1 MNVLDLF
8 TGIGGNAIAY
18 QTFLGWRAAAY
29 VEIDPF
35 CQRVL
40 RDRFDTGYLQSAPI
54 WDDIKTFDGRP
65 WRGVVDFITA
75 SDPCQINSAAR
86 QTGERPE
93 SLAEDFLRVVGEVQ
107 PAFVMRENPARVR
120 SDAPG
125 SADRIADALETQ
137 GYRVSLVEAKA
148 CCVGADH
155 RRNRL
160 FVLAQ
165 MVYPDSD
172 RQEREIRSQCE
183 SAATRWL
190 RETIRPNRWSAAPR
204 VCRGADG
211 IPQRLDR
218 VRAIGNATVP
228 PVVAAILSVFGS
240 GVQY

>member
-8 TGIGGNAIAY
+8 TGIGGNALAY

-35 CQRVL
+35 CQRI
-40 RDRFDTGYLQSAPI
+40 LQQRITEGQLQNAPI
-54 WDDIKTFDGRP
+54 WDDIRTFNGQP
-65 WRGVVDFITA
+65 WRGCVDIITA

-86 QTGERPE
+86 QSGECPE
-93 SLAEDFLRVVGEVQ
+93 SLADDFLRVVSEVQ
-107 PAFVMRENPARVR
+107 PTFVMRENPARVR

-125 SADRIADALETQ
+125 SADRIADALEAK
-137 GYRVSLVEAKA
+137 GYSVSLVEAKA

-165 MVYPDSD
+165 MVYPHRD
-172 RQEREIRSQCE
+172 RQEGEVRSQCE
-183 SAATRWL
+183 SAASRWL
-190 RETIRPNRWSAAPR
+190 RETIRPNRWSSAPR
-204 VCRGADG
+204 VCRGVDG
-211 IPQRLDR
+211 IPNRLDR

-228 PVVAAILSVFGS
+228 PVVAAVLSVFGS
-240 GVQY
+240 GIQY